1 MSRHEGSCLCEGVH
15 FAVEGEPEKVFICYC
30 SHCMKNAGGPGQ
42 IMAKFPKEQVKV
54 KQGLELI
61 KTWVLNDTM
70 SGSEKH
76 KLFCGRCGCTL
87 WTIPMSHGG
96 THFIV
101 RTSLIDNG
109 LEIFKPKAEFFAS
122 RKVDGLL
129 DGLKSFDTIPGR

>member
-1 MSRHEGSCLCEGVH
+1 MRGRAFRGRGRTGEGLHLLLLALYEECRWSRSDC
-15 FAVEGEPEKVFICYC
+15 ACYGTPKHIEA
-30 SHCMKNAGGPGQ
+30 SLSDNLQ
-42 IMAKFPKEQVKV
+42 MAKFPKEQVKV

-109 LEIFKPKAEFFAS
+109 Y
-122 RKVDGLL
+122 V
-129 DGLKSFDTIPGR
+129 T